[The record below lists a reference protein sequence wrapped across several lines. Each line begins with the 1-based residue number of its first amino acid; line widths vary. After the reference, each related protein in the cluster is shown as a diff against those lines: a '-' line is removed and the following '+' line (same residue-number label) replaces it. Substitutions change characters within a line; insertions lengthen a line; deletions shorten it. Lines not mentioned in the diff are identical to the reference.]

1 MNGNHPYGKALGAYQ
16 QTRDENL
23 SQMEIVLELYKG
35 MIRFL
40 REAKAAHA
48 KNDLETMMYWIDR
61 FLKVIEALHVNLN
74 EEEGGEDSQFLT
86 EFYTVLTGRIG
97 LVLDRPDPQREFQQL
112 IDYIQPVYE
121 RWYALVHGRSPF
133 VEADETDGA
142 LKAD

>member
-1 MNGNHPYGKALGAYQ
+1 MNTNNPYGKALGAYQ

-48 KNDLETMMYWIDR
+48 KGDFETMMHWVDR
-61 FLKVIEALHVNLN
+61 FLKVVEALHVNVDD
-74 EEEGGEDSQFLT
+74 EAGGEDAQFLA

-97 LVLDRPDPQREFQQL
+97 LVLDRPDPQHEFQQL

-121 RWYALVHGRSPF
+121 RWYELVHGRKPF
-133 VEADETDGA
+133 ADADETDGSI
-142 LKAD
+142 KAD